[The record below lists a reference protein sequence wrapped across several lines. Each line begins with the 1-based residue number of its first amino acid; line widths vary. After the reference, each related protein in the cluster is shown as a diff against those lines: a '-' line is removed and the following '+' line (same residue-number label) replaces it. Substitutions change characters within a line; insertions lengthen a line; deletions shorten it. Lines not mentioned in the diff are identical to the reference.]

1 MVALL
6 DYPRVEHP
14 HAREGRPLKHFL
26 EWVADRFGFA
36 LIRKSE
42 PPVGHP
48 DLEPEF
54 LPVYAACAPYTL
66 TSIERVYALWQAV
79 GYVTRHGIAGDI
91 VECGVWRGGSMM
103 AAAQTLLALGDSE
116 RTLWLY
122 DTYEGMSEPTDRD
135 VNRGDRAARRR
146 WERAQREGHNAWNY
160 APLDDVRRHVLSTG
174 YPASGVRFVKGKVED
189 TIPGAVPE
197 RIAILRLDTDFYE
210 STYHELLH
218 LYPRLAPRG
227 VLLLDDYGHWRGAR
241 EAVDRFLAEQ
251 RPPILLDR
259 IDYSGRIAVKP

>member
-1 MVALL
+1 M
-6 DYPRVEHP
+6 
-14 HAREGRPLKHFL
+14 
-26 EWVADRFGFA
+26 
-36 LIRKSE
+36 RKTE

-54 LPVYAACAPYTL
+54 LALYARCAPYTL
-66 TSIERVYALWQAV
+66 TSVERVYALWSAV
-79 GYVTRHGIAGDI
+79 AYVSRHGVGGDI

-103 AAAQTLLALGDSE
+103 AAAHTLLSLGDRD

-122 DTYEGMSEPTDRD
+122 DTYEGMSEPTARD

-146 WERAQREGHNAWNY
+146 WERERRDGHNAWNY
-160 APLDDVRRHVLSTG
+160 APLDDVRRNVSGTG
-174 YPASGVRFVKGKVED
+174 YPEAQLRFVKGKVEE
-189 TIPGAVPE
+189 TIPGTSPD

-210 STYHELLH
+210 STYHELVH
-218 LYPRLAPRG
+218 LFPRLVPHG

-251 RPPILLDR
+251 RPAMLLDR
-259 IDYSGRIAVKP
+259 IDYSGRIGVKP